1 MKHLLL
7 ASIIHLHLIKTIIT
21 RGKSFK
27 LPTFQR
33 FLLTTQ
39 NTCSER
45 KWFWTCCLSTFAFA
59 FFVCHEVAVSAKL
72 NWNEEQH
79 HFEHITIITISNT
92 PFFST
97 FLTIPIV
104 SIFSTILPFQT
115 FHYSNNFKHFDHLY
129 YIEHFM

>member
-21 RGKSFK
+21 RGSP
-27 LPTFQR
+27 LNFQR
-33 FLLTTQ
+33 FLLRTP

-45 KWFWTCCLSTFAFA
+45 KWFWTCCLSTFAFD

-79 HFEHITIITISNT
+79 HFEHFTIITIS
-92 PFFST
+92 ST
-97 FLTIPIV
+97 SIVSIVLTIPSI
-104 SIFSTILPFQT
+104 SIFSIILPFQT
-115 FHYSNNFKHFDHLY
+115 FHYFNNFEHVNHLY
-129 YIEHFM
+129 HREHFM